1 METIEMLKK
10 ILDGL
15 GIEWAVVLLYICSG
29 LIVKS
34 FFQGKITIPFTKR
47 NITDAWRVL
56 ILGSIVV
63 AVYVLIEYRY
73 PNEFTRMTL
82 KKLFV
87 SYIFTTSFYE
97 LVLKD
102 TVAAWIVGL
111 FEKIKVKKNNDD
123 TPIE

>member
-10 ILDGL
+10 MLDGL

-34 FFQGKITIPFTKR
+34 FFPGRINIPFTKI

-63 AVYVLIEYRY
+63 AIYVLIEYRY

-111 FEKIKVKKNNDD
+111 FEKIKVKKSNDD
-123 TPIE
+123 KPIE